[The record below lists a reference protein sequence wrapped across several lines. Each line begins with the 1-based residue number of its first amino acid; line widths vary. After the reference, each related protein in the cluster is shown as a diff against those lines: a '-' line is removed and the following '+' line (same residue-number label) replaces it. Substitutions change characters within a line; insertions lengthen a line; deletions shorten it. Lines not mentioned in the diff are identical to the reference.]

1 MKKQRER
8 LKELG
13 LEGGEKASYEMQW
26 EVLKDIPIEH
36 IILLDKQNR
45 FV

>member
-13 LEGGEKASYEMQW
+13 LEGGREVDIWGIHALGVFKRYSYR
-26 EVLKDIPIEH
+26 KHYIRPT
-36 IILLDKQNR
+36 K
-45 FV
+45 